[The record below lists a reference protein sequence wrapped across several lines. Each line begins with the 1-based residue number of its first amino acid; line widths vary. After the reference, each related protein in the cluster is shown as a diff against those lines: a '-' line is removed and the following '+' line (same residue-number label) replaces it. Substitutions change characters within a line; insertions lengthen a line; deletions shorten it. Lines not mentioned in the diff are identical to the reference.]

1 MCETKLDL
9 FNKLNR
15 NLAVAAIKSIS
26 ILIITILAI
35 IIISI
40 IDIGSVVCE
49 YVCVCAVKLN
59 YFPITY
65 LASASFFI
73 ILYMCMYMHVYIV
86 YLLKY
91 SIRIFW
97 YSNNFTN
104 LQHISINWS
113 YTPLCLLIACNCN
126 NNNNHNNISVY
137 ISECLYITSG
147 INTCLYWDLISEHIQ
162 SNQLWLK
169 QCAQRVHT
177 ECMFLYIHTYVM

>member
-40 IDIGSVVCE
+40 IDIGSVVYE

-73 ILYMCMYMHVYIV
+73 ILYMCMYMHAYIV

-126 NNNNHNNISVY
+126 NNHNNISVY
-137 ISECLYITSG
+137 IYQSVYIKYQWHKYMPLLGFDKRTYPIKS
-147 INTCLYWDLISEHIQ
+147 IVAKTVCT
-162 SNQLWLK
+162 
-169 QCAQRVHT
+169 A
-177 ECMFLYIHTYVM
+177 CMFPYIYTYVM